1 MNKFIV
7 LALTGYFGLMLL
19 GFAGLAGHW
28 HATGLP
34 PVQPIAFSHQ
44 LHLNTVG
51 LNCTHCHQYAD
62 QGKQATVP
70 AMSICMACHK
80 NVKTD
85 SPEIQKLSQAWE
97 GGEGVEWVKVHDLP
111 WHVHFTHKRH
121 IKAGIEC
128 QSCHGEV
135 QAMEQ
140 MRQVRSLEMGW
151 CVSCHRLNAAPTDC
165 LTCHK

>member
-19 GFAGLAGHW
+19 ALGGLAGHW
-28 HATGLP
+28 LATGLP
-34 PVQPIAFSHQ
+34 PEQPVAFSHKV
-44 LHLNTVG
+44 HLTRVG
-51 LNCTHCHQYAD
+51 LKCTHCHQYAD
-62 QGKQATVP
+62 KGEQATVP

-85 SPEIQKLSQAWE
+85 SPEIQKLTKAWE
-97 GGEGVEWVKVHDLP
+97 AGEGVEWLKVHDLP

-128 QSCHGEV
+128 QRCHGEV
-135 QAMEQ
+135 RGMDQ

-151 CVSCHRLNAAPTDC
+151 CVSCHRLNAASTDC